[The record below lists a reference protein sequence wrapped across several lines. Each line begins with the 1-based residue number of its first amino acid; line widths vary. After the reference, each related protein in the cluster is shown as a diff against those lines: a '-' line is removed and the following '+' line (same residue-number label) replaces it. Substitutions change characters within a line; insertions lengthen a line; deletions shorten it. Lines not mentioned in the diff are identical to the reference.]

1 MSDESSVRQQV
12 VDLMGDKPELVEL
25 KPVLLL
31 LANAQDRADAERR
44 ADRVAQRAEYV
55 RLQGVQVTILMMI
68 LGLVG
73 LLVKA
78 L

>member
-1 MSDESSVRQQV
+1 MADESSVRQQV
-12 VDLMGDKPELVEL
+12 VDLMADKPDLQDL
-25 KPVLLL
+25 KPVLLV
-31 LANAQDRADAERR
+31 LANAQDRSDVERR
-44 ADRVAQRAEYV
+44 AERADQRREYL
-55 RLQGVQVTILMMI
+55 RLQSVQVTILMMI

>member
-1 MSDESSVRQQV
+1 MADESSIRQQV
-12 VDLMGDKPELVEL
+12 VDLMDGHPELSGL
-25 KPVLLL
+25 RPVLLV
-31 LANAQDRADAERR
+31 LANAQDRADHDRRQDRAE
-44 ADRVAQRAEYV
+44 QRKEYV

>member
-1 MSDESSVRQQV
+1 MSDDTPVRQQV
-12 VDLMGDKPELVEL
+12 IDLMEGHPEIAEL
-25 KPVLLL
+25 RPVLLV

-44 ADRVAQRAEYV
+44 ADRQAQRAEYI